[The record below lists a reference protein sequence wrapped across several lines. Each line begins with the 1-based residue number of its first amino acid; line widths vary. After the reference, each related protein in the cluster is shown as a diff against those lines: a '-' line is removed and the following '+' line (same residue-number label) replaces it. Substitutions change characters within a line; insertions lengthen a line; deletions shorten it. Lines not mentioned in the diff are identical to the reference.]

1 MVKKKVKT
9 KREFIAFFIVSIIL
23 VITILFAIRTGSL
36 KVGIIDFFK
45 HVFTGDNEQVNI
57 IVDLRLPRIII
68 SAVGGG
74 CIAVAGV
81 LFQAVMKNS
90 LADPGLLGI
99 SSGASLSTLIIMGI
113 FPQLILFSPIFAFIG
128 GIGACFFVYTLAW
141 RGGLEPY
148 RVVLVGIAVNAVF
161 LGLIESVQ
169 AMMGN
174 SKILDSVLKSSLAFK
189 NWGHVEILVGYCF
202 VFLILAILLAARCDL
217 IAMEDRTIAS
227 LGVNVTLLKVQISV
241 VAVFL
246 AGISTV
252 ILGPISFLGLLA
264 PSISRIAVGT
274 RHIKLIPF
282 SMLTG
287 AALLVIADTIGRT
300 VAAPNEIGVGI
311 VMAIIGGPCFI
322 LLLKKTGGRY
332 GA

>member
-128 GIGACFFVYTLAW
+128 GIGACFLVYTLAW

-202 VFLILAILLAARCDL
+202 VFLILAILLDVS
-217 IAMEDRTIAS
+217 TNHAS
-227 LGVNVTLLKVQISV
+227 S
-241 VAVFL
+241 
-246 AGISTV
+246 S
-252 ILGPISFLGLLA
+252 S
-264 PSISRIAVGT
+264 
-274 RHIKLIPF
+274 
-282 SMLTG
+282 
-287 AALLVIADTIGRT
+287 
-300 VAAPNEIGVGI
+300 
-311 VMAIIGGPCFI
+311 
-322 LLLKKTGGRY
+322 
-332 GA
+332 

>member
-1 MVKKKVKT
+1 M
-9 KREFIAFFIVSIIL
+9 
-23 VITILFAIRTGSL
+23 
-36 KVGIIDFFK
+36 
-45 HVFTGDNEQVNI
+45 
-57 IVDLRLPRIII
+57 
-68 SAVGGG
+68 
-74 CIAVAGV
+74 
-81 LFQAVMKNS
+81 
-90 LADPGLLGI
+90 
-99 SSGASLSTLIIMGI
+99 
-113 FPQLILFSPIFAFIG
+113 
-128 GIGACFFVYTLAW
+128 VYTLAW